1 MLYGAYEL
9 VALTGAG
16 IGLATIQ
23 GVAFRSLRTSQAASG
38 NPGRPLPYT
47 LAGKYTDR
55 FASWPF

>member
-9 VALTGAG
+9 VVLTGAG

-23 GVAFRSLRTSQAASG
+23 GVASLSFRTSPPASRHS
-38 NPGRPLPYT
+38 GRPLQHT

-55 FASWPF
+55 FAS